1 MPCHTGTTSGEIIKQ
16 AAAFADFT
24 AAGRL
29 ANHAMVAGG
38 MIGKVI
44 GVGYNYDETTYQNKH
59 NTWHYYIG
67 IGNARG
73 TGTSGPCI
81 ACHMSTPG
89 AEHTFAAV
97 FTNSTGNITGITAQ
111 GAVCDG
117 CHPSLSVAGPMDV
130 TILKNRKAGLAD
142 ALLVLKA
149 QLQKA
154 GFDPDS
160 TAPRNWGADSRS
172 RGNNMG
178 AYYNYFLLRDGDKG
192 AYVHGPEYTKR
203 LITASLDWLD
213 DNAFNHT
220 VYATIQ
226 FLATEGRIT
235 PAVRDSAQQYL
246 NIGPSDSK
254 TGFCLNCHA
263 S

>member
-1 MPCHTGTTSGEIIKQ
+1 
-16 AAAFADFT
+16 
-24 AAGRL
+24 
-29 ANHAMVAGG
+29 MVAGG

-44 GVGYNYDETTYQNKH
+44 GVGYNFDETTYQNKH

-67 IGNARG
+67 IGDARG
-73 TGTSGPCI
+73 TGTSGPCS

-89 AEHTFAAV
+89 NQHTFAGVITDASGV
-97 FTNSTGNITGITAQ
+97 ITGIAAQ
-111 GAVCDG
+111 SVCDK
-117 CHPSLSVAGPMDV
+117 CHPSLYVAGPMDV
-130 TILKNRKAGLAD
+130 NILKTRKAGLAD
-142 ALLVLKA
+142 ALLVLKT

-160 TAPRNWGADSRS
+160 TAPRNWGANSRS
-172 RGNNMG
+172 RANNMG
-178 AYYNYFLLRDGDKG
+178 ASYNYFLLRDGDKG

-213 DNAFNHT
+213 DNAFNRT
-220 VYATIQ
+220 VYATIHL
-226 FLATEGRIT
+226 LATEGGIT

-246 NIGPSDSK
+246 NLGPADSK

-263 S
+263 Y